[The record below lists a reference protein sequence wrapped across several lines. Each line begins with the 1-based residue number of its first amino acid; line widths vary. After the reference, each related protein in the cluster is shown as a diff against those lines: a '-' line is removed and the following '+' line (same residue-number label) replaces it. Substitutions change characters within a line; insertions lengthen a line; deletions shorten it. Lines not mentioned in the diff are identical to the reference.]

1 MSQPFFAPLGF
12 LFLISISAHAQ
23 DEGINVG
30 IAVGSLNEP
39 PGFNIAHHALGGR
52 IVAKPSESN
61 NTDWAAN
68 NLIGADFTSWKSKNT
83 NAPQRLTLT
92 FNKNRTASVSA
103 VVIDTRISELT
114 PDSLA
119 DLPQSVELRGGR
131 ENKPESLVLITNA
144 FLRKKAGRELITMPP
159 TRLKFLQVSFL
170 TNYGG
175 LAFQAGKIE
184 VYETDPEKSVAAD
197 VAVNLASPAAGGAVV
212 RFSSLQTNIAQLF
225 DGQVSNDGWMT
236 LDTNLPTEVV
246 LAFRGDR
253 AALVDRIVLNPQSR
267 RPKESWPRRVSISVS
282 AEHPLDGFEELGIFA
297 IEPEPREQEFP
308 VKRRA
313 RFLKLRILE
322 NQGGTNTSLGEF
334 KVIEGRADDYRSL
347 LLTPIRSLA
356 STNKAEATS
365 NTLAAV
371 SVGAL
376 ESEPNDRIGEAL
388 ELISGRTMRGVIG
401 PRTDEDFFSFMVPGP
416 GAEVM
421 TLELDGHPN
430 VRTSVA
436 LLNESGTEL
445 KRYDPARPPTQKAR
459 LSWRVE
465 PGRYF
470 VRIYEPPSSIVVVWD
485 ASSSM
490 SGREKKLQAALETYI
505 SRVRPSERLQL
516 VQFSR
521 NASALLPDFTS
532 DPATLHAAI
541 KSKFK
546 LSQGTAFYDA
556 MTNAMTLLDKVEGNR
571 AILVMT
577 DGSDSSSRLSYPAF
591 WKQIE
596 DKRIRIYSIG
606 LGGNLNQFSARTG
619 APARRTLKHI
629 SMATD
634 GWEFFTE
641 DPEEL
646 GVLYDIIADDLR
658 SETKY
663 AFTPRFGLGRGT
675 LQVSAGSIDRI
686 PPATSVVELIF
697 DSSGSMREKIE
708 GRRKLEIAKEV
719 MSQTIDGLPPERQ
732 VALRLFGHRM
742 ASQKV
747 EARYDS
753 ELVVP
758 AQKLDRALIK
768 ERINRLQPVGTTP
781 IAYSLSQVTND
792 LKTFS
797 GDRAVVLVTDGREE
811 AGGDPE
817 AVLRQLRSQGFR
829 LRLIIVGFG
838 LKPEVRED
846 VRRLAEGYGG
856 HFFDANTTT
865 ELRQAIQHAVLEIP
879 MSLPFR
885 VVDSDGVMLNEGVTG
900 KGDAKVPAGAYSILV
915 SAPGKEIAVPNVRI
929 SPDGR
934 TKVFVRKEGAEYT
947 VQVQGP

>member
-1 MSQPFFAPLGF
+1 
-12 LFLISISAHAQ
+12 IS
-23 DEGINVG
+23 
-30 IAVGSLNEP
+30 
-39 PGFNIAHHALGGR
+39 F
-52 IVAKPSESN
+52 
-61 NTDWAAN
+61 
-68 NLIGADFTSWKSKNT
+68 
-83 NAPQRLTLT
+83 
-92 FNKNRTASVSA
+92 
-103 VVIDTRISELT
+103 
-114 PDSLA
+114 
-119 DLPQSVELRGGR
+119 
-131 ENKPESLVLITNA
+131 
-144 FLRKKAGRELITMPP
+144 PP
-159 TRLKFLQVSFL
+159 TALKFLQVNFQ

-175 LAFQAGKIE
+175 LAFQASKLE
-184 VYETDPEKSVAAD
+184 VYEAVPEKSIVAD
-197 VAVNLASPAAGGAVV
+197 VAINLAAPAAGGAVV
-212 RFSSLQTNIAQLF
+212 RFSSPQTNLTQLF

-236 LDTNLPTEVV
+236 LDNNLPTEMV

-253 AALVDRIVLNPQSR
+253 AALIDRVVLNPQSK

-282 AEHPLDGFEELGIFA
+282 AEHPLDGFEEIGIFA
-297 IEPEPREQEFP
+297 IEPEPREQEFR
-308 VKRRA
+308 VRRRG
-313 RFLKLRILE
+313 RFVKLRILE
-322 NQGGTNTSLGEF
+322 NQGGTNASLGEF

-347 LLTPIRSLA
+347 LMTPIRAFA
-356 STNKAEATS
+356 SSSKGEANTNA
-365 NTLAAV
+365 LAAV
-371 SVGAL
+371 AVGIPEA
-376 ESEPNDRIGEAL
+376 EPNNRSVQAVDL
-388 ELISGRTMRGVIG
+388 VSGKTMRGSID
-401 PRTDEDFFSFMVPGP
+401 PRSDEDYFSFKVPGP

-430 VRTSVA
+430 VRTSVS
-436 LLNESGTEL
+436 LLSEAGSEL
-445 KRYDPARPPTQKAR
+445 KRFDPARPPAQQAR

-470 VRIYEPPSSIVVVWD
+470 LRIYEPPSSIVVVWD
-485 ASSSM
+485 SSSSM
-490 SGREKKLQAALETYI
+490 SGREKKLQTAIETYI

-521 NASALLPDFTS
+521 NTAALLPDFTS
-532 DPATLHAAI
+532 DPGKLQAAI

-546 LSQGTAFYDA
+546 LSGGTSFFDA

-571 AILVMT
+571 AIIVMT
-577 DGSDSSSRLSYPAF
+577 DGADSSSRLSYPAF

-596 DKRIRIYSIG
+596 EKRIRIYSIG
-606 LGGNLNQFSARTG
+606 LGGNLNQSSGRTG
-619 APARRTLKHI
+619 ASPRRTLKHI

-658 SETKY
+658 SEAKY
-663 AFTPRFGLGRGT
+663 AFTPRFGLGRGA

-686 PPATSVVELIF
+686 SPKTSVVELIF
-697 DSSGSMREKIE
+697 DASGSMREKIE
-708 GRRKLEIAKEV
+708 GRRKIEIAKEV

-742 ASQKV
+742 ASQKI
-747 EARYDS
+747 EARFDS

-758 AQKLDRALIK
+758 AQLLDRALLK

-792 LKTFS
+792 LSSFS

-817 AVLRQLRSQGFR
+817 GVLQQLQKQGFKV
-829 LRLIIVGFG
+829 RLIIVGFG

-846 VRRLAEGYGG
+846 VRRLAENYGG

-879 MSLPFR
+879 MTLPFK
-885 VVDSDGVMLNEGVTG
+885 VVDSDGIMLSEGTTG
-900 KGDAKVPAGAYSILV
+900 KGELKVPAGVYSVLMD
-915 SAPGKEIAVPNVRI
+915 APGKEIAVPNVRV
-929 SPDGR
+929 SPDAR
-934 TKVFVRKEGAEYT
+934 SKVFVRKEGAQYT